1 MLQDLSGQHEI
12 IISRFGRKAAV
23 GGIFKIQI
31 VSTNQISAMIS
42 ALPEQRAVWRTTAA
56 IVKHSRCMGRQ

>member
-31 VSTNQISAMIS
+31 APTS
-42 ALPEQRAVWRTTAA
+42 
-56 IVKHSRCMGRQ
+56 